1 MEIDMSTN
9 VIKPL
14 NELEGL
20 NPIFDKNPKREIYMA
35 VDFIAAKIPS
45 WKAIQT
51 RLKKKP
57 KTSAPIKV
65 NLEQVYDRKLGPGAY
80 TVKNHDRAMTA
91 RFSSLPR
98 FSNSEKIKI
107 LVHNIEKR
115 SLWSVSRG
123 REIYRQNLDTAGY
136 SVSNKILKLKQ
147 NSENRDNVLN
157 LARKTRENILK
168 TEKHK
173 KLEKLNDRDQ
183 KFEKW
188 NAARFRIQAQKGWVV
203 LMSCITVAKS
213 ISKIRI
219 TKRKLK
225 WVFNINSTILYQA
238 SRAIGRF
245 RLILKDI
252 RRKHS
257 LKYIE
262 AMLMPIV
269 REKIDS
275 LFGERRNILI
285 NCIDRCLTKRLFKR
299 MIMSWQKKYSK
310 VKSGLKTIII
320 IYISRMEK
328 LALVWNKIQSS
339 YNSYSNKLIL
349 PEDYS
354 KKILR
359 KYFYSK
365 IKSFYIEKQVY
376 KRNLEKINHEF
387 KNIALQRVL
396 TLNKRKRVTKY
407 NVEIGIFPVFRIYNK
422 DEIIRLYLEEEQ
434 KYHVATEKKE
444 SLQSLSESG
453 KELRSLQTIVRNG
466 RTYKKS

>member
-1 MEIDMSTN
+1 MELNKSAN
-9 VIKPL
+9 FIKPV
-14 NELEGL
+14 NGLEAM
-20 NPIFDKNPKREIYMA
+20 NPLFEKNPKREIYMA

-51 RLKKKP
+51 KLKKEP

-65 NLEQVYDRKLGPGAY
+65 NLEQVSVRKLGPGAY
-80 TVKNHDRAMTA
+80 TVKSHDRAMTT

-123 REIYRQNLDTAGY
+123 REIYKQNLDTAVH
-136 SVSNKILKLKQ
+136 SVSNKILKLRQ
-147 NSENRDNVLN
+147 LSENRDNVLN
-157 LARKTRENILK
+157 LARKTRENMLK
-168 TEKHK
+168 TEKNK

-188 NAARFRIQAQKGWVV
+188 SAARFRIQAQKGWIV
-203 LMSCITVAKS
+203 LMACITIAKS

-225 WVFNINSTILYQA
+225 WVFNINSRILYQA
-238 SRAIGRF
+238 SRVIGRF
-245 RLILKDI
+245 RLILKEI
-252 RRKHS
+252 RRRHS

-269 REKIDS
+269 KEKIGS
-275 LFGERRNILI
+275 LFGERRTVLLD
-285 NCIDRCLTKRLFKR
+285 CIDRCLTKRLFKR

-310 VKSGLKTIII
+310 VKNGLNTIVI
-320 IYISRMEK
+320 IYTSRMER
-328 LALVWNKIQSS
+328 LSLVWNKIQSS
-339 YNSYSNKLIL
+339 YNSYSNKLII

-359 KYFYSK
+359 KYLYSK
-365 IKSFYIEKQVY
+365 IKSFYIEKQAY
-376 KRNLEKINHEF
+376 KRSLEKIQHEF

-396 TLNKRKRVTKY
+396 TLSKRKRATKF

-434 KYHVATEKKE
+434 KHHIITEKKE
-444 SLQSLSESG
+444 SVQSLYESS
-453 KELRSLQTIVRNG
+453 KELASLQTVAKNG
-466 RTYKKS
+466 RSYKKS